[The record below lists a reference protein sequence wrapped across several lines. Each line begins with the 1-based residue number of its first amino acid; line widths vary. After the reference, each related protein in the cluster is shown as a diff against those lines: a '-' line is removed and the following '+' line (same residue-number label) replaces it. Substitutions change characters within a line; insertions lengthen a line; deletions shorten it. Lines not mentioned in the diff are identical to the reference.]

1 MHRLAIRA
9 MMHYMDRSAD
19 SLRDRRKAD
28 TTRELIRIARH
39 LTAEHGLAGFTV
51 EEVCSEAAVSRRTFF
66 NYFASKDDA
75 VLGVPIERT
84 DAAAVA
90 AFVSGGSATAALSPT
105 LLRDLAGLAEER
117 WRALDIA
124 PDTVADLFRAVEKEP
139 RLLAR
144 MLELGF
150 ESEQA
155 DAKLIEQREG
165 LVPGELR
172 AQVAS
177 QIVGALVRSSA
188 HEFLS
193 AEHEG
198 SFLDIFERRL
208 DAAHHLFSTQTSLIG
223 SPA

>member
-1 MHRLAIRA
+1 MHS
-9 MMHYMDRSAD
+9 MTDRAD
-19 SLRDRRKAD
+19 SLRDRRRAD
-28 TTRELIRIARH
+28 TTRTLIRAARH
-39 LTAEHGLAGFTV
+39 ATAARGLAGFTV
-51 EEVCSEAAVSRRTFF
+51 EELCAEAGVSRRTFF

-75 VLGVPIERT
+75 VLGMPIERT

-90 AFVSGGSATAALSPT
+90 AFVAGGSPADGLSPT
-105 LLRDLAGLAEER
+105 LLRDLAVLAEER

-150 ESEQA
+150 EGEQA
-155 DAKLIEQREG
+155 DAKLIEEREDLDAG
-165 LVPGELR
+165 DLR
-172 AQVAS
+172 AEVAS

-198 SFLDIFERRL
+198 SFIDIFERRL
-208 DAAHHLFSTQTSLIG
+208 DAARHLFTTQTALIG